1 MRHLLTEAVK
11 KTKRVA
17 GIDPHT
23 PAGHRQVVSD
33 PNAFGVYVKSL
44 AEGLTDGEREEF
56 TALAENTRVALMENS
71 MFQLNPYETLSL
83 PILRVF
89 YPRLIAKELVNVLP
103 IDKPEIIKGFV
114 RASFKKSKESSFDYS
129 FPSTTDISRGPSVG
143 VSVTANAE
151 AGDTDILAAA
161 GLVGTDLGHVEKDFK
176 ITKVYYTGDTTSATA
191 DTVEPIYPDV
201 DGNFAASVT
210 IGSLTG
216 VVSGKIDFLNGILY
230 WSSTQP
236 EFDVLEYEAFIALE
250 ENMMNPQIKYEIE
263 KIRLTAIDRRISAEW
278 TVNMEQ
284 DIKALFD
291 ISLQSEI
298 ANIIGEQIALDID
311 QEIINLLISTDSANN
326 PSSHRDTF
334 YKTPAAAFT
343 WGQKLWFENVI
354 PVLNKLSAQVYNSCL
369 MGAAN
374 TLACNPLDAAVLE
387 SLNTFE
393 YTGNSVEGGELGY
406 RSATVQGGK
415 WKILVSSI
423 VPAGSVVMKYRS
435 PDPAR
440 ASLIYAPYVPALLM
454 PYPLGAIPSLTIMS
468 RYATKVV
475 RPEAIAVLTM
485 NEGQAPA

>member
-1 MRHLLTEAVK
+1 MKHLLTEAVK
-11 KTKRVA
+11 RTKRVA

-23 PAGHRQVVSD
+23 PAGHKQVVSD

-44 AEGLTDGEREEF
+44 AEGLSDEDKEGFAE
-56 TALAENTRVALMENS
+56 LAENTRIALMENS

-114 RASFKKSKESSFDYS
+114 RATFKKSKGSSFDYS
-129 FPSTTDISRGPSVG
+129 FPSTTDISKGPSVG
-143 VSVTANAE
+143 ISTKANAA

-161 GLVGTDLGHVEKDFK
+161 GLATTDLGHVEKDFK
-176 ITKVYYTGDTTSATA
+176 ITKVYYTGDTTSGSSLV
-191 DTVEPIYPDV
+191 DPIYPDV

-210 IGSLTG
+210 IGNLTG
-216 VVSGKIDFLNGILY
+216 VVSGKVDFLNGVLY

-311 QEIINLLISTDSANN
+311 QEIINLLISTNSASN
-326 PSSHRDTF
+326 PASHRDTF
-334 YKTPAAAFT
+334 YKTPATAFT

-354 PVLNKLSAQVYNSCL
+354 PPLNKLSAQVYNSCL

-374 TLACNPLDAAVLE
+374 TLACNPLDAAVFE

-393 YTGNSVEGGELGY
+393 YIGNSVEGGELGY

-423 VPAGSVVMKYRS
+423 VPAGTVVIKYRS

-468 RYATKVV
+468 RYAIKVV
-475 RPEAIAVLTM
+475 RHEAIAVLYM
-485 NEGQAPA
+485 NDGQAP

>member
-11 KTKRVA
+11 RTKRVA

-44 AEGLTDGEREEF
+44 AEGLPDEHKEEF
-56 TALAENTRVALMENS
+56 AVLAENTRVALMENS

-114 RASFKKSKESSFDYS
+114 KASFKKSKGSSFDYD
-129 FPSTTDISRGPSVG
+129 FPSTTDISKGPSVG
-143 VSVTANAE
+143 VVSKANAE

-161 GLVGTDLGHVEKDFK
+161 GILTSDLGHVEKDFK
-176 ITKVYYTGDTTSATA
+176 ITKVYYTGDTTAGSS
-191 DTVEPIYPDV
+191 DIEPIYPDV
-201 DGNFAASVT
+201 DGNFASSVT
-210 IGSLTG
+210 IGARTG
-216 VVSGKIDFLNGILY
+216 IVSGKVDFLNGMLY

-236 EFDVLEYEAFIALE
+236 EFDVLEYEAYIALE
-250 ENMMNPQIKYEIE
+250 ENIMNPQIKYEIE

-311 QEIINLLISTDSANN
+311 GEIIDLLIATDGANN
-326 PSSHRDTF
+326 PDSHRDIF
-334 YKTPAAAFT
+334 YRTPADVFT
-343 WGQKLWFENVI
+343 WGQKLWFENII
-354 PVLNKLSAQVYNSCL
+354 PPLNQLSAQVYNSCL

-374 TLACNPLDAAVLE
+374 TLACNPLDAAIFE

-423 VPAGSVVMKYRS
+423 VPSGKVVMKYRS

-440 ASLIYAPYVPALLM
+440 ACVIYAPYVPALLM

-475 RPEAIAVLTM
+475 RPEAIAVLTI
-485 NEGQAPA
+485 NPGQAP